1 MRRLTL
7 PCHPGRTLECN
18 DRGLIGSIDSIT
30 PYGRSRMTHKLITL
44 LVLFLAGISFAQDR
58 HQLGSNYYTYPTP
71 TAKYTKAPTGYKP
84 FYVSHYGRHGSRFHH
99 TASDYT
105 ALYTTLAKADSAG
118 KLTGLGKSL
127 LERAKFLNEYAAPR
141 AGDLTQLGVAQH
153 QGIAK
158 RMVKNFPEVFKNDA
172 YIEAYAS
179 TSVRCVVSM
188 AAFLEELRAQKPKV
202 EIHQESGKYLM
213 SFISPLDFGKI
224 INESNTPAWQKE
236 NAKLYS
242 HVNTEHMMRA
252 IFSDSNYVKKNV
264 NAGDLYTKIYEIGNN
279 LQGTPEIEFSFDDLW
294 TDAELYERWRA
305 QNAWWYSVLANNP
318 FGKKEGLENARP
330 LLKNVLDEA
339 DKVIA
344 ADTAKADKTSAKD
357 AKAKKTS
364 ATLRFGHDTVIIP
377 FTALLQLEKD
387 SLKAGVET
395 ADMENLHKVWRDYE
409 ITPMAANVQFIFYT
423 STKKGTP
430 ILVKVML
437 NEIEQK
443 LPVTC
448 NQQAPSAGLG
458 TLQNCPAAPY
468 YRWDDVREYY
478 GKVATTGK

>member
-1 MRRLTL
+1 MKKTAFL
-7 PCHPGRTLECN
+7 
-18 DRGLIGSIDSIT
+18 
-30 PYGRSRMTHKLITL
+30 
-44 LVLFLAGISFAQDR
+44 LFLAVACFAQTDSIKTEITKDFR
-58 HQLGSNYYTYPTP
+58 KMGSNYYAYPTP
-71 TAKYTKAPTGYKP
+71 TAKYTKAPAGYKP
-84 FYVSHYGRHGSRFHH
+84 FYLSHYGRHGSRFHQPADH
-99 TASDYT
+99 YH
-105 ALYTTLAKADSAG
+105 ALYNTLAKADSLG
-118 KLTGLGKSL
+118 KLTDLGKSL
-127 LERAKFLNEYAAPR
+127 LERAKYLDEYAAPR

-158 RMVKNFPEVFKNDA
+158 RMVKNFPEVFKNDT

-188 AAFLEELRAQKPKV
+188 AAFLEELHAQKPKV

-236 NAKLYS
+236 NEKLYS
-242 HVNTEHMMRA
+242 HVNPTRMMRA
-252 IFSDSNYVKKNV
+252 IFNDSNYIKKNV
-264 NAGDLYTKIYEIGNN
+264 DAGDLFSKIYEIGNS
-279 LQGTPEIEFSFDDLW
+279 LQGSPEIEFRFDDLW
-294 TDAELYERWRA
+294 TADDLYERWRA
-305 QNAWWYSVLANNP
+305 QNAWWYSVLGNNP
-318 FGKKEGLENARP
+318 FAKKQGLENARP

-344 ADTAKADKTSAKD
+344 ADTTKADKTAAKP
-357 AKAKKTS
+357 AKKTT

-377 FTALLQLEKD
+377 FAVLLQLENG
-387 SLKAGVET
+387 SMNTGTET

-409 ITPMAANVQFIFYT
+409 ITPMAANVQFIFYK
-423 STKKGTP
+423 SAKKGSP

-448 NQQAPSAGLG
+448 DTA
-458 TLQNCPAAPY
+458 TVKNCPAAPY
-468 YRWDDVREYY
+468 YRWDDVREFYR
-478 GKVATTGK
+478 K

>member
-1 MRRLTL
+1 MKKTAFL
-7 PCHPGRTLECN
+7 
-18 DRGLIGSIDSIT
+18 
-30 PYGRSRMTHKLITL
+30 
-44 LVLFLAGISFAQDR
+44 LFLAVACFAQTDSIKNEITKDFR
-58 HQLGSNYYTYPTP
+58 KMGSNYYAYPTP
-71 TAKYTKAPTGYKP
+71 TAKYTKAPAGYKP
-84 FYVSHYGRHGSRFHH
+84 FYLSHYGRHGSRFHQPADH
-99 TASDYT
+99 YH
-105 ALYTTLAKADSAG
+105 ALYNTLAKADSLG
-118 KLTGLGKSL
+118 KLSDLGKSL
-127 LERAKFLNEYAAPR
+127 LERAKYLDEYAAPR

-188 AAFLEELRAQKPKV
+188 AAFLEELHAQKPKV

-236 NAKLYS
+236 NEKLYS
-242 HVNTEHMMRA
+242 HVNPTRMMRA
-252 IFSDSNYVKKNV
+252 IFNDSNYIKKNV
-264 NAGDLYTKIYEIGNN
+264 DGGDLLSKIYEIGNS
-279 LQGTPEIEFSFDDLW
+279 LQGSPEIEFSFDDLW
-294 TDAELYERWRA
+294 TAEEFTARWHA
-305 QNAWWYSVLANNP
+305 QNAWWYSVLGNNP
-318 FGKKEGLENARP
+318 FAKKQGLENARP

-344 ADTAKADKTSAKD
+344 VDTTKADKTAAKPV
-357 AKAKKTS
+357 KKTT

-377 FTALLQLEKD
+377 FAVLLQLEN
-387 SLKAGVET
+387 GTMNTGIET

-409 ITPMAANVQFIFYT
+409 ITPMAANVQFIFYK
-423 STKKGTP
+423 SAKKGSP

-448 NQQAPSAGLG
+448 DSA
-458 TLQNCPAAPY
+458 TVKNCPAAPY
-468 YRWDDVREYY
+468 YRWDDVREFYR
-478 GKVATTGK
+478 K

>member
-1 MRRLTL
+1 MKKILA
-7 PCHPGRTLECN
+7 
-18 DRGLIGSIDSIT
+18 
-30 PYGRSRMTHKLITL
+30 L
-44 LVLFLAGISFAQDR
+44 LFAVAISGFAQDLR
-58 HQLGSNYYTYPTP
+58 QMGSNYYAYPTP
-71 TAKYTKAPTGYKP
+71 TAKYTKAPAGYKP
-84 FYVSHYGRHGSRFHH
+84 FYLSHYGRHGSRFHQPADH
-99 TASDYT
+99 YH
-105 ALYTTLAKADSAG
+105 ALYNTLAKADSLG
-118 KLTGLGKSL
+118 KLTDLGKSL
-127 LERAKFLNEYAAPR
+127 LERAKYLDEYAAPR

-188 AAFLEELRAQKPKV
+188 AAFLEELHALKPKV

-236 NAKLYS
+236 NEKLYS
-242 HVNTEHMMRA
+242 HVNPTRMMRA
-252 IFSDSNYVKKNV
+252 LFNDSNYIKKNV
-264 NAGDLYTKIYEIGNN
+264 DGGDLLSKIYEIGNS
-279 LQGTPEIEFSFDDLW
+279 LQGSPEIEFNFDDLW
-294 TDAELYERWRA
+294 TDEEFTARWHA
-305 QNAWWYSVLANNP
+305 QNAWWYSVLGNNP
-318 FGKKEGLENARP
+318 FAKKQGLENARP

-344 ADTAKADKTSAKD
+344 ADTAKIDKTAGK
-357 AKAKKTS
+357 KPAKKTT
-364 ATLRFGHDTVIIP
+364 ATLRFGHDTVIFP
-377 FTALLQLEKD
+377 FAVLLQLENG
-387 SLKAGVET
+387 SMNTGIET

-409 ITPMAANVQFIFYT
+409 ISPMAANVQFVFYK
-423 STKKGTP
+423 SAKKGSP

-448 NQQAPSAGLG
+448 DSA
-458 TLQNCPAAPY
+458 TIKNCPAAPY
-468 YRWDDVREYY
+468 YRWDDVREFYR
-478 GKVATTGK
+478 K

>member
-1 MRRLTL
+1 MKKTAFL
-7 PCHPGRTLECN
+7 
-18 DRGLIGSIDSIT
+18 
-30 PYGRSRMTHKLITL
+30 
-44 LVLFLAGISFAQDR
+44 LFLAVACFAQTDSIKNEITKDFR
-58 HQLGSNYYTYPTP
+58 KMGSNYYAYPTP
-71 TAKYTKAPTGYKP
+71 TAKYTKAPAGYKP
-84 FYVSHYGRHGSRFHH
+84 FYLSHYGRHGSRFHQPADH
-99 TASDYT
+99 YH
-105 ALYTTLAKADSAG
+105 ALYNTLAKADSSG
-118 KLTGLGKSL
+118 KLTDLGKSL
-127 LERAKFLNEYAAPR
+127 LERAKYLDEYAAPR

-172 YIEAYAS
+172 YVEAYAS

-188 AAFLEELRAQKPKV
+188 AAFLEELHAQKPKV

-236 NAKLYS
+236 NEKIYS
-242 HVNTEHMMRA
+242 HVNPTRMMRA
-252 IFSDSNYVKKNV
+252 IFNDSNYIKKNV
-264 NAGDLYTKIYEIGNN
+264 DAGDLFSKIYEIGNS
-279 LQGTPEIEFSFDDLW
+279 LQGSPEIEFNFDDLW
-294 TDAELYERWRA
+294 TADDLYERWRA
-305 QNAWWYSVLANNP
+305 QNAWWYSVLGNNP
-318 FGKKEGLENARP
+318 FAKKQGLENARP

-344 ADTAKADKTSAKD
+344 ADTTKADKTAAKP
-357 AKAKKTS
+357 AKKTT

-377 FTALLQLEKD
+377 FAVLLQLEN
-387 SLKAGVET
+387 GTMNTGIET

-409 ITPMAANVQFIFYT
+409 ITPMAANVQFIFYK
-423 STKKGTP
+423 SAKKGSP

-448 NQQAPSAGLG
+448 DSA
-458 TLQNCPAAPY
+458 TIKNCPAAPY
-468 YRWDDVREYY
+468 YRWDDVREFYR
-478 GKVATTGK
+478 K

>member
-1 MRRLTL
+1 MKKTAFL
-7 PCHPGRTLECN
+7 
-18 DRGLIGSIDSIT
+18 
-30 PYGRSRMTHKLITL
+30 
-44 LVLFLAGISFAQDR
+44 LFLAVTCFAQTDSIKTEITKDFR
-58 HQLGSNYYTYPTP
+58 KMGSNYYAYPTP
-71 TAKYTKAPTGYKP
+71 TTKYTKAPAGYKP
-84 FYVSHYGRHGSRFHH
+84 FYLSHYGRHGSRFHQPADH
-99 TASDYT
+99 YH
-105 ALYTTLAKADSAG
+105 ALYNTLAKADSLG
-118 KLTGLGKSL
+118 KLSDLGKSL
-127 LERAKFLNEYAAPR
+127 LERAKYLDEYAAPR

-188 AAFLEELRAQKPKV
+188 AAFLEELHAQKPKV

-236 NAKLYS
+236 NEKLYS
-242 HVNTEHMMRA
+242 HVNPTRMMRA
-252 IFSDSNYVKKNV
+252 IFNDSNYIKKNV
-264 NAGDLYTKIYEIGNN
+264 DGGDLLSKIYEIGNS
-279 LQGTPEIEFSFDDLW
+279 LQGSPEIEFSFDDLW
-294 TDAELYERWRA
+294 TADDLYERWRA
-305 QNAWWYSVLANNP
+305 QNAWWYSVLGNNP
-318 FGKKEGLENARP
+318 FAKKQGLENARP

-344 ADTAKADKTSAKD
+344 ADTTKADKTAAKP
-357 AKAKKTS
+357 AKKTT

-377 FTALLQLEKD
+377 FAVLLQLEN
-387 SLKAGVET
+387 GTMNTGIET

-409 ITPMAANVQFIFYT
+409 ITPMAANVQFIFYK
-423 STKKGTP
+423 SAKKGSP

-448 NQQAPSAGLG
+448 E
-458 TLQNCPAAPY
+458 TKDERRETRDCPAAPY
-468 YRWDDVREYY
+468 YRWDDVREFYR
-478 GKVATTGK
+478 K